1 MLPNKLFRYNGEH
14 WMEIPKE
21 TTDTYLYNDEYI
33 EYLIKEIDAGHID
46 IDELNDDEREE
57 IAKSRQNT

>member
-21 TTDTYLYNDEYI
+21 TTDTYLDNDEYI

-46 IDELNDDEREE
+46 IDELNDGEREE